1 MIVLARG
8 DSEAMDDQARH
19 EEVMLGKSL
28 ALNRVAFA
36 ITDFFSIEQGEMANG
51 QLIADK
57 TEKTRAILSHAS
69 FIEKLRPD
77 QIKRLV
83 LNDRLDV
90 ENRYREIITRFD
102 ESYDQLLASY
112 DMLLAASEI
121 ERKTLLLVS
130 ITDELGTF
138 FAVMEHLVRVTNQIE
153 SEYHILIQEHF
164 EQMGV
169 RSRGFLIITIGEVLA
184 LCLFVSLFIYYKV
197 RSEAR
202 LVSYQ
207 EHLEEMVKER
217 TQELRSTNFILKREV
232 ISRTRTELRLK
243 ETIEELHDALGK
255 VRTLSGFLP
264 ICANCKKIRDDDGYW
279 HQVESYV
286 RRHANVEFSHG
297 LCPSCANDLYP
308 ELSNELEE

>member
-1 MIVLARG
+1 
-8 DSEAMDDQARH
+8 
-19 EEVMLGKSL
+19 
-28 ALNRVAFA
+28 
-36 ITDFFSIEQGEMANG
+36 
-51 QLIADK
+51 
-57 TEKTRAILSHAS
+57 
-69 FIEKLRPD
+69 
-77 QIKRLV
+77 
-83 LNDRLDV
+83 
-90 ENRYREIITRFD
+90 
-102 ESYDQLLASY
+102 
-112 DMLLAASEI
+112 
-121 ERKTLLLVS
+121 
-130 ITDELGTF
+130 
-138 FAVMEHLVRVTNQIE
+138 
-153 SEYHILIQEHF
+153 
-164 EQMGV
+164 MGV